1 MKVLVVYAHPC
12 DGSFN
17 AAVRDRLVGGL
28 ADAGH
33 EVRVADLYAEG
44 FDPVMGPAERE
55 TYHTPGENEA
65 PVAGE
70 LERLRWCDA
79 LVFVYPTWW
88 FGLPAILKGWLD
100 RVFVPHATFSMPT
113 ETERPAGQLRNIVEI
128 AVVTT
133 CGATWLTSK
142 FVGEPG
148 RRTILRGIGSLCAP
162 GCRRRYLALYR
173 MDTVS
178 LDRRTRFLERVSG
191 LARGMRGGS

>member
-1 MKVLVVYAHPC
+1 MNVLVVYAHPC

-17 AAVRDRLVGGL
+17 AAVRDRLLAGL
-28 ADAGH
+28 VDAGH
-33 EVRVADLYAEG
+33 QVRVADLYAEG
-44 FDPVMGPAERE
+44 FDPVLGPEERRG
-55 TYHTPGENEA
+55 YHTPGENEA
-65 PVAGE
+65 PVVGE
-70 LERLRWCDA
+70 LERLRWCGA

-88 FGLPAILKGWLD
+88 FGPPAILKGWLD

-148 RRTILRGIGSLCAP
+148 RRTILRGIGGLCAP

-178 LDRRTRFLERVSG
+178 LERRTKF
-191 LARGMRGGS
+191 LARVAAFAHRLGA

>member
-1 MKVLVVYAHPC
+1 MRVLVVYAHPC
-12 DGSFN
+12 GESFN
-17 AAVRDRLVGGL
+17 AAVRDRLLGGL
-28 ADAGH
+28 SAAGH

-44 FDPVMGPAERE
+44 FDPVMGDAERRG
-55 TYHTPGENEA
+55 YHAPGANEA

-70 LERLRWCDA
+70 LERLRWCEA

-100 RVFVPHATFSMPT
+100 RVFVPHATFTMPT
-113 ETERPAGQLRNIVEI
+113 ETQRPAGQLTNIVDI

-133 CGATWLTSK
+133 CGATWLVSK

-148 RRTILRGIGSLCAP
+148 RRTILRGIGGLCAP
-162 GCRRRYLALYR
+162 GGRRRYLALYR

-178 LDRRTRFLERVSG
+178 FDKRATFLDRVDRLGRRLG
-191 LARGMRGGS
+191 A